1 MRHKLI
7 AFFPVSAI
15 FVLTSGPVFAHHGGG
30 MFDMAHST
38 NMNGTV
44 ANFEFVNPHGMIY
57 IDVKDFK
64 GNIQKW
70 AVETRGGPNV
80 LAKAGWDKDT
90 VKPGNQITLVGHLA
104 KNGSNNIRL
113 VKIVFSNGMELYPD
127 SNR

>member
-7 AFFPVSAI
+7 AIFAVAAI
-15 FVLTSGPVFAHHGGG
+15 FVPISGPVFAHHGGG
-30 MFDMAHST
+30 MYDMSHST
-38 NMNGTV
+38 GMKGTV
-44 ANFEFVNPHGMIY
+44 TNFEFVNPHGMIY
-57 IDVKDFK
+57 IDVKDYK

-90 VKPGNQITLVGHLA
+90 VKLGDQITLVAHPA
-104 KNGSNNIRL
+104 KNGSNNMRL

>member
-1 MRHKLI
+1 MK
-7 AFFPVSAI
+7 
-15 FVLTSGPVFAHHGGG
+15 
-30 MFDMAHST
+30 
-38 NMNGTV
+38 GTV

-80 LAKAGWDKDT
+80 LANAGWDKDT
-90 VKPGNQITLVGHLA
+90 VKPGDQITLVGHLA
-104 KNGSNNIRL
+104 KNGSNNMRL

-127 SNR
+127 SSRWRVTDGRDGAVLWRPECSGAGCRIPSRFS